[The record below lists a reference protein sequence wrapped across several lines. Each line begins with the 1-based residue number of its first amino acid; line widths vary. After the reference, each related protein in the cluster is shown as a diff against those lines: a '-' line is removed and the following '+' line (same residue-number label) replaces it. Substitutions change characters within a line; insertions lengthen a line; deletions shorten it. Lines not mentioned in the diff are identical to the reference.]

1 MHLLEAGEYSLDA
14 NVVVDFYKA
23 DHLTLLSRLLP
34 RRLLMSDLVAAELAD
49 ADIYYP
55 DPAVIKF
62 DSDEAWELFGEI
74 RSSVGSLGM
83 GEIAAL
89 VVAKLNGVGILTNDW
104 HARKEA
110 GVRGV
115 EVVGSLG
122 LLEDAVDLG
131 FLSPATACRTLDRI
145 ISAGAWISSE
155 LVAAFRDQMKRRN
168 G

>member
-23 DHLTLLSRLLP
+23 DHLPLLSRLLP
-34 RRLLMSDLVAAELAD
+34 RRLLMSDLVTAELAD

-74 RSSVGSLGM
+74 RSSIVTLGI

-110 GVRGV
+110 GVLGIG
-115 EVVGSLG
+115 VVGSLG

-131 FLSPATACRTLDRI
+131 FLSPATACSTLDRI
-145 ISAGAWISSE
+145 ICGGAWISND
-155 LVAAFRDQMKRRN
+155 LVADFRYEMKRRN

>member
-23 DHLTLLSRLLP
+23 DHLPLLSRLLP
-34 RRLLMSDLVAAELAD
+34 RRLLMSDLVAAELAE

-74 RSSVGSLGM
+74 RSSVGSLGI

-110 GVRGV
+110 GVLGI

-131 FLSPATACRTLDRI
+131 FLSPATACSTLDRI
-145 ISAGAWISSE
+145 ICAGAWISKE
-155 LVAAFRDQMKRRN
+155 LVAAFKDQMNRRN